1 MSIYGDTEKDYVF
14 DEMFDFLNHGGN
26 DVSTLLSIVSDVVS
40 HYECKQY
47 SKYKE
52 QLEKEYAGYKEKVEQ
67 MKELMK

>member
-1 MSIYGDTEKDYVF
+1 MSIYGDTEKDGMF
-14 DEMFDFLNHGGN
+14 DEMFDFLKDNN
-26 DVSTLLSIVSDVVS
+26 ISTLLSIVSDVVL

-52 QLEKEYAGYKEKVEQ
+52 QLEKEYTGYKEKVEQ